1 MSAALYKVTPRSVF
15 NRIFGDNMA
24 TDNNMKSATET
35 YSGFLSWL
43 KIGTIIS
50 VLVTVLV
57 VILIST

>member
-1 MSAALYKVTPRSVF
+1 
-15 NRIFGDNMA
+15 MA
-24 TDNNMKSATET
+24 TDNNMKSANET

-43 KIGTIIS
+43 KIGTIIT